1 MVFSIKNSLGHNQNI
16 IYHKNIVVEQFF
28 LNKNVLRIVFFF
40 TILLLIT
47 ISSLC
52 CTAQETKNVE
62 KNDSILFYTHSPRTA
77 SFYSAILPGLGQ
89 AYNKK
94 YWKIPIVYAGL
105 ICSAYFIVYN
115 NSYYTKF
122 KKDYIYRTDGDPNT
136 NADFNYFG
144 TNTSNFPDPNELK
157 SAMDGYRRYRD
168 MSALIFGGVYL
179 LNIIDATV
187 DAYLFDY
194 DVDQNLSLNIR
205 PAVFNSPYSVNFGV
219 SCSIRF

>member
-1 MVFSIKNSLGHNQNI
+1 MVFSIKNILGHNQKI
-16 IYHKNIVVEQFF
+16 TYYKSVVIEQLF
-28 LNKNVLRIVFFF
+28 LNKTVSRIVFFF
-40 TILLLIT
+40 TTLLLII
-47 ISSLC
+47 ISSLGC
-52 CTAQETKNVE
+52 IAQETKNVE

-115 NSYYTKF
+115 NSYYAKF

-144 TNTSNFPDPNELK
+144 TNTSIAPDNELK
-157 SAMDGYRRYRD
+157 SFMDDYRRYRD